1 MMRTI
6 RGALESVLAA
16 AAVAG
21 VFRILGIDR
30 IKRQSGGWRRVEGPD
45 LR

>member
-6 RGALESVLAA
+6 KGALESVLAA
-16 AAVAG
+16 AAVSG
-21 VFRILGIDR
+21 VFRVLGIDR
-30 IKRQSGGWRRVEGPD
+30 TKRQSGGWRRVKGSD

>member
-6 RGALESVLAA
+6 KGALESVLAA

-21 VFRILGIDR
+21 VFRVLGIDR
-30 IKRQSGGWRRVEGPD
+30 TKRQSGGWRRVKGSD

>member
-6 RGALESVLAA
+6 KGALESVLAA

-21 VFRILGIDR
+21 AFRILGIDR
-30 IKRQSGGWRRVEGPD
+30 IKRQVGGWRQAKGPD